1 MFHPALVSWPETRC
15 HPAIFA
21 RPLNSSPISCRE
33 NQSRQENVLVLFGR
47 NGKMFGRHGHRL
59 LQASLIQAFFGI
71 RFERQ
76 LMEQVRYNILFRWFN
91 SLTMDAA
98 IEARP

>member
-1 MFHPALVSWPETRC
+1 
-15 HPAIFA
+15 
-21 RPLNSSPISCRE
+21 
-33 NQSRQENVLVLFGR
+33 
-47 NGKMFGRHGHRL
+47 MFGRHGHRL